1 MSDDKGAPTF
11 PILLAG
17 KEHALRFDLDAQ
29 IGVTTTLKIM
39 GLGMQNVNWWRFLD
53 APYDVGEIVV
63 LLQHGINGAKRYNE
77 EKKFLKTEDAKE
89 LYEKHLA
96 HIYEQAFDIE
106 DEDEAMQFVQEENKK
121 LFEAIQDATRAGSGF
136 RKSRKMKSPAKESE
150 PLSPPS

>member
-29 IGVTTTLKIM
+29 IGVTTTLKIL

-96 HIYEQAFDIE
+96 YIYEHAFDIE
-106 DEDEAMQFVQEENKK
+106 DEEEAMQFVQDENKK
-121 LFEAIQDATRAGSGF
+121 LFEALQDATRGGSGF
-136 RKSRKMKSPAKESE
+136 RKSRKKTPATE
-150 PLSPPS
+150 PPSPSS